1 MRLERFRAG
10 DLAHLDLQEAQHDL
24 RAQFGDPAYGSALEA
39 TAQAFTAWDA
49 DGRVLAC
56 AGVHE
61 VWPGRGVAWAL
72 IGRDAGR
79 EFRAIHR
86 AVSGFLSQC
95 PLRRV
100 EMVVD
105 AKFTAGHRWAKM
117 LGMTPEGTMR
127 AYSPA
132 GDDYVLYARVLNG

>member
-1 MRLERFRAG
+1 MIRIAKFRAA
-10 DLAHLDLQEAQHDL
+10 DLAELDLQDAQQDL
-24 RAQFGDPAYGSALEA
+24 RSQFGDPAYGSALEA
-39 TAQAFTAWDA
+39 TQAAFTARDESGA
-49 DGRVLAC
+49 VLCC

-72 IGRDAGR
+72 ISRHAGP

-86 AVSGFLSQC
+86 AASGFLAQSQ
-95 PLRRV
+95 LRRI

-105 AKFTAGHRWAKM
+105 ANFPAGKRWAKM
-117 LGMTPEGTMR
+117 LGMTPEGTMK

-132 GDDYVLYARVLNG
+132 GDDYVLYARIR